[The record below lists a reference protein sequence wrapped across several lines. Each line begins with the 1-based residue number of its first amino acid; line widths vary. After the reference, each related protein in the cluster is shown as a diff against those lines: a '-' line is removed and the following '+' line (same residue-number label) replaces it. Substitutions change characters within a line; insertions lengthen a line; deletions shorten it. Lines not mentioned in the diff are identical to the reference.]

1 MTVDATGGRPA
12 GADLIRWGPTIAAV
26 LIAAAVFTTTTV
38 AWLALAF
45 GATDDVW
52 RDNLPWFL
60 GGTAA
65 ASLFLAGLL
74 AGLFSGI
81 RGVGA
86 GLVNGATAWGLF
98 LLLSIAAVSPGAFD
112 LDARRRSS
120 LAELGDAEAA
130 DISMGLW
137 TAFWALLVGAL
148 LALLGGAVGG
158 AVHRTVRVAEV
169 AGGRERPSGLDAQ
182 SASDDQTYPIP
193 YDTTDTLIDRRPGP

>member
-1 MTVDATGGRPA
+1 MTVDTTGGRPA
-12 GADLIRWGPTIAAV
+12 VADLIRWGPTIAAV
-26 LIAAAVFTTTTV
+26 LIAAAVFTTV
-38 AWLALAF
+38 NAAWLALAF

-52 RDNLPWFL
+52 RNNLPWFL

-65 ASLFLAGLL
+65 ASLFLAGLF

-81 RGVGA
+81 RGVAA

-98 LLLSIAAVSPGAFD
+98 FLLSIGAGLPGAVN
-112 LDARRRSS
+112 LDAQLRSS
-120 LAELGDAEAA
+120 FAEFGDEEAA
-130 DISMGLW
+130 DISTALW

-158 AVHRTVRVAEV
+158 TVHRTVRVAEV
-169 AGGRERPSGLDAQ
+169 AGGRERPSGPAAQ

-193 YDTTDTLIDRRPGP
+193 YDTTDTLIDRPPGP